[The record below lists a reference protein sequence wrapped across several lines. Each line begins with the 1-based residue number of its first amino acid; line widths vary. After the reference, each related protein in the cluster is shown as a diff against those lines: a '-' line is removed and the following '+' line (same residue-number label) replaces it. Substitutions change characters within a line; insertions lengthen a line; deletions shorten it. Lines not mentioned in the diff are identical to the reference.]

1 MRLGNL
7 ELGRCP
13 VIVGV
18 LTDPDNKK
26 ALRGALKIGIDVL
39 EFRIDHFKNTDIDH
53 LLGFVQYV
61 RRKGPRIIATVRSID
76 EGGKRLITDSK
87 RLEIF
92 SALTPFVD
100 AVDVELSSRAILKD
114 VIKVA
119 KRFRKKVIV
128 SYHNFQ
134 VTPLKG
140 KLNLLVKKGRAE
152 GGDIVKI
159 ATKTKD
165 YTDLKRLARITL
177 EHKNII
183 TIAMGKKGISS
194 RVFFPL
200 LGSLLTYS
208 PISWTTAPGQLPL
221 KTVRDEINRYS
232 F

>member
-1 MRLGNL
+1 MRLGDL

-13 VIVGV
+13 VVVGV

-26 ALRGALKIGIDVL
+26 ALRDALKIGIDAL
-39 EFRIDHFKNTDIDH
+39 EFRIDHFKYVDIDR
-53 LLGFVQYV
+53 LLDFAQYV
-61 RRKGPRIIATVRSID
+61 HRKGPRIIVTVRSID
-76 EGGKRLITDSK
+76 EGGKYLIADSK

-92 SALTPFVD
+92 SALTPVVD

-114 VIKVA
+114 VVKVA

-128 SYHNFQ
+128 SYHNFHA
-134 VTPLKG
+134 TPLKG
-140 KLNLLVKKGRAE
+140 RLNLLIKKGKTE

-159 ATKTKD
+159 STKTKD
-165 YTDLKRLARITL
+165 YADLKRLARITL

-183 TIAMGKKGISS
+183 TIAMGERGVSS
-194 RVFFPL
+194 RIFFPL

-208 PISWTTAPGQLPL
+208 PISDTTAPGQLPL
-221 KTVRDEINRYS
+221 KTVREEINRYS